1 MKYWPTQIFPLL
13 VLTVLAALSFWL
25 RQSANDDNPGIA
37 KVLKHEPDAIG
48 ENIIA
53 RRFDETGRLQYRLVS
68 PHIEHFPDDD
78 SSELKTPTLYNY
90 RHEAPPLS
98 IYGDHARITSK
109 GEVVYLW
116 DNVKA
121 VRPADEA
128 RQELIARMPDL
139 TAYPDAG
146 TAFTDSPVEIT
157 QGVSWITGIGMNL
170 DNNTSTMVLR
180 SRVRGEYIQNRAK
193 P

>member
-25 RQSANDDNPGIA
+25 RQSANDDTPGIA

-157 QGVSWITGIGMNL
+157 QGASWITGIGMNL